1 MTYIPEVLDED
12 VESFEDLFLADD
24 LFKATQSTDVGVQ
37 NASSLQDA
45 KDKISSI
52 TTDEFLIEA
61 YNSATQLRNTLG
73 DADALVADLAE
84 NIRMNI
90 LVVALSCRKD
100 PAGMILSAARV
111 MGDDQESF
119 IVEAISKLQAYK
131 QALGEG

>member
-1 MTYIPEVLDED
+1 MTYNSEVLDEEA
-12 VESFEDLFLADD
+12 ESFEDLFLADD
-24 LFKATQSTDVGVQ
+24 LFKATQSTDVGIQ

-100 PAGMILSAARV
+100 PAGMILSAARS
-111 MGDDQESF
+111 MESDQESF
-119 IVEAISKLQAYK
+119 ISEAISKLQAYK
-131 QALGEG
+131 QALAEG

>member
-1 MTYIPEVLDED
+1 MTYIPEVLYED

-45 KDKISSI
+45 KDKISNI

>member
-131 QALGEG
+131 QALAEG